1 MMSDHA
7 ADRVI
12 SVDKG
17 DAAFFG
23 ALPPEAVRHRLI
35 DRAGDTCHN
44 AIWDMAISPDGRV
57 FFSLCAELA
66 ESRYVRL
73 YEYLP
78 QENAFKR
85 HFALEDRL
93 IMQEREI
100 RASKIHTSM
109 SFMDDGRIVMTTH
122 TTAQA
127 PQHPTWML
135 EGYYQHLWEGF
146 PGSHLL
152 LYDPDT
158 GVLEDRGIPVPR
170 ETIYGGTLDR
180 RHNVFYFGGMVR
192 GHVYAY
198 DIDKNTVTDLGQAT
212 EFGTYR
218 FCVGPDGHIYSSS
231 RRGRLFRINTDT
243 RQIEELGLHFPLSRH
258 ADSLVRDQLNA
269 GHVGPDGRFYLQA
282 VWGDELFVLDTK
294 TPALSSLGGYMPK
307 SVAWP
312 HKSWMVGLHFDTRD
326 VLWYGIFLFN
336 AVGESAGCRLCSW
349 DVLHGGEPTDHGFL
363 SSDLRCV
370 YTLSEVAG
378 RGDTLFVCDGNHLFD
393 RCGMMQIDLAALRRA
408 EARGAERPPCV
419 DVAPYLTFGNGR
431 QLFPGDGFDA
441 AADRYMA
448 YVERAGAHW
457 QFYAKNS
464 ESMAAREVR
473 VVCLWETLGFGRPVR
488 ALRFLPD
495 GTLSAVCGGEQ
506 PLALTVRDGAV
517 VRTAPLPPDVPMTA
531 CGASPEH
538 LAEIPADA
546 KLPYV
551 PGRQYLAEASA
562 AVRMADGA
570 LLVGT
575 KDGMLCRIRDGR
587 VFSFGAASFN
597 GPVHDLCTD
606 AAGRRAYG
614 VAGHEQ
620 DLGMIFSYDEEQG
633 LRWHGRC
640 YVYTEGAPYVSL
652 SSQPVCCALSP
663 DGTWLAVGVADR
675 MSCIYLYRVGP

>member
-35 DRAGDTCHN
+35 DRPGDTCHN

-78 QENAFKR
+78 RENAFRR

-170 ETIYGGTLDR
+170 ATIYGGTLDR

-198 DIDKNTVTDLGQAT
+198 DIGKNKVTDLGQAT

-349 DVLHGGEPTDHGFL
+349 DVLHGGEPVDHGFL

-393 RCGMMQIDLAALRRA
+393 RCGMMQIDLDALRRA
-408 EARGAERPPCV
+408 EARDAERPV
-419 DVAPYLTFGNGR
+419 L
-431 QLFPGDGFDA
+431 
-441 AADRYMA
+441 
-448 YVERAGAHW
+448 
-457 QFYAKNS
+457 
-464 ESMAAREVR
+464 
-473 VVCLWETLGFGRPVR
+473 
-488 ALRFLPD
+488 
-495 GTLSAVCGGEQ
+495 
-506 PLALTVRDGAV
+506 
-517 VRTAPLPPDVPMTA
+517 
-531 CGASPEH
+531 H
-538 LAEIPADA
+538 L
-546 KLPYV
+546 
-551 PGRQYLAEASA
+551 
-562 AVRMADGA
+562 
-570 LLVGT
+570 
-575 KDGMLCRIRDGR
+575 
-587 VFSFGAASFN
+587 
-597 GPVHDLCTD
+597 
-606 AAGRRAYG
+606 
-614 VAGHEQ
+614 
-620 DLGMIFSYDEEQG
+620 
-633 LRWHGRC
+633 
-640 YVYTEGAPYVSL
+640 
-652 SSQPVCCALSP
+652 
-663 DGTWLAVGVADR
+663 
-675 MSCIYLYRVGP
+675 